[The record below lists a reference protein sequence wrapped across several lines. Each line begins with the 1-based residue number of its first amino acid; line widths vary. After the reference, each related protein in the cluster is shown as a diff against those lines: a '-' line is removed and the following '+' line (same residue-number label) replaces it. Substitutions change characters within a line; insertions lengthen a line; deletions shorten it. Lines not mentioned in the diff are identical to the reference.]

1 MNANET
7 GIMAELKHES
17 LIVFYDKFYY
27 ENTNFCIL
35 MEFCEV
41 YIFTFKNL
49 IADFIMNC
57 KREAI
62 WENKST
68 KKSTTKIITMMTTF
82 LSGVIN

>member
-1 MNANET
+1 LNNLFIYLLIYFQRFALKILAADNIEMNANET

-62 WENKST
+62 
-68 KKSTTKIITMMTTF
+68 
-82 LSGVIN
+82 